1 MSSVTLCTE
10 EVKPLVEKLINAYP
24 SNLSEVD
31 VDRVVFLRGNGKR
44 RPVTIAAI
52 KSPYDLFV
60 NYKFI
65 LTIHGPKYDTLD
77 DNRKAIALFDELI
90 RIKEFETG
98 TLKGHS
104 VVGNFETLTTW
115 GMDWMDAESVTAVF
129 KDKEKK
135 DSKKAQ

>member
-1 MSSVTLCTE
+1 MSVSLCTE
-10 EVKPLVEKLINAYP
+10 EVKPIVDKLISTFPA
-24 SNLSEVD
+24 NLSEID
-31 VDRVVFLRGNGKR
+31 PDRIVFLRGNGKR
-44 RPVTIAAI
+44 RPVTLAAI

-60 NYKFI
+60 KYKFI

-77 DNRKAIALFDELI
+77 DDRKAIALFDELI

-104 VVGNFETLTTW
+104 VVGNFETLSTW
-115 GMDWMDAESVTAVF
+115 GMDWLEAESVPSVF
-129 KDKEKK
+129 GEKKK

>member
-10 EVKPLVEKLINAYP
+10 EVKPLVEKLMAAYP
-24 SNLSEVD
+24 SNLAEVD
-31 VDRVVFLRGNGKR
+31 VERIVFLRGNGKR

-65 LTIHGPKYDTLD
+65 LTIHGPKFDGLD
-77 DNRKAIALFDELI
+77 DDRKAIALFDELL

-115 GMDWMDAESVTAVF
+115 GMNWLEAETVPSVF
-129 KDKEKK
+129 KK
-135 DSKKAQ
+135 DSKKAL